1 MSEAKAFGYGIA
13 IGAGAMFLF
22 DPRGG
27 RARRALVRDKSVRV
41 AHEVERAAEV
51 GARDLEH
58 RFEGLKHGSL
68 PRRRI
73 ATPALR
79 FIIGVISAVYGVASL
94 LDGKPFQFLL
104 GGAGVLAMAKRMHG
118 PASHRSLLGGGH
130 AGKSAGPAELGQVA
144 PSPAMP

>member
-27 RARRALVRDKSVRV
+27 RARRALVRDKSIRV
-41 AHEVERAAEV
+41 AHEVEHAAEM

-58 RFEGLKHGSL
+58 RVEGLKHGSI
-68 PRRRI
+68 PRRRV

-79 FIIGVISAVYGVASL
+79 FILGAISAVYGLASL
-94 LDGKPFQFLL
+94 FDGKPFQFLL
-104 GGAGVLAMAKRMHG
+104 GGAGVIAMAQRMRG
-118 PASHRSLLGGGH
+118 PASHRPILGGGH
-130 AGKSAGPAELGQVA
+130 AGKSAGPSNVGQVA

>member
-13 IGAGAMFLF
+13 IGAGAMFLL

-27 RARRALVRDKSVRV
+27 RARRALIRDKSVRV
-41 AHEVERAAEV
+41 AHEVEEAAEI

-58 RFEGLKHGSL
+58 RFEGLKHGSI

-79 FIIGVISAVYGVASL
+79 FILGAISAVYGIAAL
-94 LDGKPFQFLL
+94 LDGKPIQFLL
-104 GGAGVLAMAKRMHG
+104 GGAGVLAMAQRMRA
-118 PASHRSLLGGGH
+118 PASHRPILGGGH
-130 AGKSAGPAELGQVA
+130 GGKSAGPANAAQVA